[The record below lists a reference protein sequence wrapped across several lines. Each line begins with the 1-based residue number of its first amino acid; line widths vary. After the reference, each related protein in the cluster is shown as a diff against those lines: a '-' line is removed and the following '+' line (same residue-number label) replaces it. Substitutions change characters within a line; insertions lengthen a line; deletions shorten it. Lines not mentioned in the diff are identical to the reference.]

1 MTMTLDALEVRR
13 ASLAELN
20 EKMRRCTACPLAR
33 GRTKVVPGEG
43 RIDADIMFI
52 GEAPGYYEDQQGR
65 PFVGAAGQF
74 LEQLLNGIGLK
85 RSDVFIANVIKCRPP
100 SNRDPLPA
108 EIDACSGW
116 LNEQI
121 EVIDPKV
128 VVTLGR
134 YSLGRYFPGQ
144 PISRIHGQ
152 ARKLGRLWVVPMYH
166 PAAALHQGSLR
177 RVIEDDFRKLPAYVE
192 RALKDH
198 EEARQPSLSGSAL
211 VASAA
216 GAATA
221 LAPLGEAQEG
231 ASAEQ
236 GRLF

>member
-1 MTMTLDALEVRR
+1 MDDIDERR
-13 ASLAELN
+13 ARLGELN
-20 EKMRRCTACPLAR
+20 ERMRRCVACPLSK

-43 RIDADIMFI
+43 RIDADIMLI

-74 LEQLLNGIGLK
+74 LEQLLGSISLK

-100 SNRDPLPA
+100 SNRDPNPE
-108 EIDACSGW
+108 EISACSGW
-116 LNEQI
+116 LDEQAAII
-121 EVIDPKV
+121 EPKV

-134 YSLGRYFPGQ
+134 YSLSRFFPGQ

-152 ARKLGRLWVVPMYH
+152 GRKFGKQWVVPMYH

-177 RVIEDDFRKLPAYVE
+177 RVIEEDFRKIPAYVE
-192 RALKDH
+192 LALKEY
-198 EEARQPSLSGSAL
+198 EEARQPVL
-211 VASAA
+211 AA
-216 GAATA
+216 PSVPET
-221 LAPLGEAQEG
+221 PP
-231 ASAEQ
+231 AEQ

>member
-1 MTMTLDALEVRR
+1 MTLTAIPETDLEGRR
-13 ASLAELN
+13 ARLAELN
-20 EKMRRCTACPLAR
+20 DVMRRCVACALAK

-74 LEQLLNGIGLK
+74 LEQLLGNIGLK

-108 EIDACSGW
+108 EIESCSSW
-116 LNEQI
+116 LDQQI
-121 EVIDPKV
+121 AIVQPKV

-152 ARKLGRLWVVPMYH
+152 ARKFPLAPNPGGRSAGLWVVPMYH

-177 RVIEDDFRKLPAYVE
+177 RVIEDDFNKLPAYVE
-192 RALKDH
+192 QALKEH
-198 EEARQPSLSGSAL
+198 AEASQPVL
-211 VASAA
+211 AA
-216 GAATA
+216 PPEVPAV
-221 LAPLGEAQEG
+221 
-231 ASAEQ
+231 EQ

>member
-1 MTMTLDALEVRR
+1 MTMTLDALEARR
-13 ASLAELN
+13 ARLAEIN

-74 LEQLLNGIGLK
+74 LETLLEGIGLK

-100 SNRDPLPA
+100 GNRDPLPA

-116 LNEQI
+116 LDEQI
-121 EVIDPKV
+121 EIVDPKV

-152 ARKLGRLWVVPMYH
+152 ARKIGSLWVAPMYH

-192 RALKDH
+192 RALRES
-198 EEARQPSLSGSAL
+198 EEAALRRAESLPDQARGLFST
-211 VASAA
+211 AA

-221 LAPLGEAQEG
+221 LPK
-231 ASAEQ
+231 SAEQ

>member
-1 MTMTLDALEVRR
+1 MTTMMTTDSEIEQRR
-13 ASLAELN
+13 ARLAELN
-20 EKMRRCTACPLAR
+20 ERMRRCTSCALAR
-33 GRTKVVPGEG
+33 GRTQVVPGDG

-74 LEQLLNGIGLK
+74 LEQLLEGIGLK

-108 EIDACSGW
+108 EIDACSAW
-116 LNEQI
+116 LDQQI
-121 EVIDPKV
+121 EIVEPKV

-152 ARKLGRLWVVPMYH
+152 ARKMGRLWVVPMYH

-177 RVIEDDFRKLPAYVE
+177 RVIEEDFKKLPAYVE
-192 RALKDH
+192 QALKEYD
-198 EEARQPSLSGSAL
+198 EARQPVLRPGSGQVL
-211 VASAA
+211 AA
-216 GAATA
+216 
-221 LAPLGEAQEG
+221 APTEPAV
-231 ASAEQ
+231 EQ

>member
-1 MTMTLDALEVRR
+1 MTMTLDALDLRR
-13 ASLAELN
+13 AKLAELN

-74 LEQLLNGIGLK
+74 LEQLLQDIGLK

-100 SNRDPLPA
+100 SNRDPLPN
-108 EIDACSGW
+108 EIEACSAW
-116 LNEQI
+116 LTEQI
-121 EVIDPKV
+121 ELIDPKV

-152 ARKLGRLWVVPMYH
+152 ARKFGRLWVVPMYH

-177 RVIEDDFRKLPAYVE
+177 RVIEEDFRKLPAYVE
-192 RALKDH
+192 RALKEYD
-198 EEARQPSLSGSAL
+198 EARQPPL
-211 VASAA
+211 A
-216 GAATA
+216 GTVGPGNAPATATATA
-221 LAPLGEAQEG
+221 LQP
-231 ASAEQ
+231 SAEQ

>member
-1 MTMTLDALEVRR
+1 
-13 ASLAELN
+13 
-20 EKMRRCTACPLAR
+20 
-33 GRTKVVPGEG
+33 VPGEG
-43 RIDADIMFI
+43 RIDADVMFI

-74 LEQLLNGIGLK
+74 LEQLLESIGLK

-108 EIDACSGW
+108 EIDTCAAW
-116 LNEQI
+116 LDEQI
-121 EVIDPKV
+121 DIIQPKV
-128 VVTLGR
+128 IVTLGR

-152 ARKLGRLWVVPMYH
+152 ARKVPLTPNTGGSVSLWVVPMYH

-177 RVIEDDFRKLPAYVE
+177 RVIEEDFKRIPAYVE
-192 RALKDH
+192 RAVKEY
-198 EEARQPSLSGSAL
+198 EEVRQPVLS
-211 VASAA
+211 V
-216 GAATA
+216 AATA
-221 LAPLGEAQEG
+221 PAPPAV
-231 ASAEQ
+231 EQ

>member
-1 MTMTLDALEVRR
+1 MNEIEESRQR
-13 ASLAELN
+13 LAELN
-20 EKMRRCTACPLAR
+20 EKMRRCVAGPLAR

-43 RIDADIMFI
+43 RLDADIMFI

-74 LEQLLNGIGLK
+74 LEQLLGSIGLK

-108 EIDACSGW
+108 EIEACSGW
-116 LNEQI
+116 LDEQVDI
-121 EVIDPKV
+121 IQPKAI
-128 VVTLGR
+128 VTLGR
-134 YSLGRYFPGQ
+134 YSLARFFPGQ

-152 ARKLGRLWVVPMYH
+152 GRKVGDRYVVPMYH

-177 RVIEDDFRKLPAYVE
+177 RVIEEDFKKIPAYVE
-192 RALKDH
+192 RALKEY
-198 EEARQPSLSGSAL
+198 EESRQPVLAAAP
-211 VASAA
+211 AS
-216 GAATA
+216 
-221 LAPLGEAQEG
+221 PPI
-231 ASAEQ
+231 EQ